1 MKRTGMTA
9 KFWAS
14 AEFQARQFCLEFGRV
29 ARTVVSVISKMRKE
43 LRKWEKP
50 KAIKMGGVV
59 ASLPLRLRSRRVGA
73 SDASA

>member
-29 ARTVVSVISKMRKE
+29 ARTVVSVISKMHKE

-50 KAIKMGGVV
+50 KNKLNEVV
-59 ASLPLRLRSRRVGA
+59 TRLGQLELWFLCRCG
-73 SDASA
+73 SDRA